1 MTTYGLIVTF
11 FPIFVSFEKKIVSGP
26 IIFTPDLIKNLR
38 NFSCSILEF
47 ICFIWKYFYIK
58 CIDSL
63 IHNLFLKNTLLMTQ
77 KYSILFDLDGTLVDT
92 APDLMNAHNH
102 VMKKYGYPTKSTA
115 DIRNLVGQGAGAMI
129 GRSIWGQAKKEFGKI
144 DDQKIKA
151 EMVKDFVNFYGKN
164 IIKEST
170 LINGVIEFLKWCKEK
185 EISMAVCTNKQ
196 EHLAIDLLKKIGIYD
211 YFEYVA
217 GSDTFDYCKPDPRH
231 ITSIIEIIGGDIK
244 KSLMFGDSETDANAA
259 KAASVPVILLEN
271 GYTEKNSNEI
281 YHNHLIK
288 DFIGVEKIVSTYLK
302 D

>member
-1 MTTYGLIVTF
+1 
-11 FPIFVSFEKKIVSGP
+11 
-26 IIFTPDLIKNLR
+26 
-38 NFSCSILEF
+38 
-47 ICFIWKYFYIK
+47 
-58 CIDSL
+58 
-63 IHNLFLKNTLLMTQ
+63 MTQ

-92 APDLMNAHNH
+92 APDLMLAHNH
-102 VMKKYGYPTKSTA
+102 VMNKYGYATKTTD
-115 DIRNLVGQGAGAMI
+115 DIRGLAGKRAGAMI
-129 GRSIWGQAKKEFGKI
+129 GRSIWGQAKEEFGKI
-144 DDQKIKA
+144 DNQKIKD
-151 EMVKDFVNFYGKN
+151 EMVKEFIKFYGKN
-164 IIKEST
+164 ILNEST
-170 LINGVIEFLKWCKEK
+170 LIEGAKEFLKWCKEK

-217 GSDTFDYCKPDPRH
+217 GVNTFDYCKPDPRH
-231 ITSIIEIIGGDIK
+231 ITSVIEIIGGDVE